1 MYTLLITTNLVSGRI
16 ELFLTILGSGD
27 YYNMQSKEYSI
38 DIAGKT
44 MTAVFSDLAEQAGG
58 SVMLKCED
66 TVVLATAVMGNDT
79 KHNPG
84 FFNLTVEYMERF
96 YASGLILGGQYNKRE
111 GRPSDKAILASRV
124 IDRTIRPLF
133 EHHIKNPVQVIATV
147 ISVGAMDPTIL
158 AVNAVSLALGVSPIP
173 WAGPVGAAQ
182 ISISKG
188 AGGTTHESAENTEFK
203 INDYVPNTGEAG
215 YDLDLVVCGKDGN
228 VVMIE
233 ASAMQVE
240 EGRVTSAI
248 SQVLQ
253 LVSQIENWQKDVIT
267 KEGKT
272 KLAMPKPDEDE
283 TMIALFKKE
292 IEPKIMTDLFGADSK
307 KRIAAIED
315 SWVLMLENLY
325 PESQKDR
332 DDLIMRGKDYV
343 DIAINEIV
351 HNAALT
357 ENKRVDLRKMD
368 EIRPLFAQAGG
379 VSSKLHGTGIFYRGQ
394 THVLSVATLG
404 GPETQLEIEGM
415 EVRGKK
421 RFMHH
426 YNFPPYSVGETGRL
440 GGINRREMGHGFLA
454 EKALA
459 GVIPNKDVFP
469 YTIRLVSESTSSN
482 GSTSQG
488 SICAGTIALM
498 DAGVPILAPVAGI
511 AMGAMID
518 EKNPGKY
525 KILTDIQGP
534 EDHHGD
540 MDFKV
545 AGTRSGITAIQLDIK
560 VGGIPPKILEDALV
574 QAKAA
579 RLQILDLMEKEIP
592 KPRADIS
599 VNAPKILV
607 IRILPSQIGMVI
619 GGGGKTVNMIR
630 EKTGAEITIED
641 DGTVFVTGKNGAA
654 EAAKKIIEAMT
665 HDWKVGD
672 TTQGLVMKIL
682 EIGAVVALSEYAD
695 GLVHISE
702 IAPFRV
708 QKVTDVLKE
717 GQLVPVKVTAVD
729 KERGRISLSIKDAD
743 SNFVKNPYPPT
754 AAKPTTTPS
763 PTPLN

>member
-1 MYTLLITTNLVSGRI
+1 
-16 ELFLTILGSGD
+16 
-27 YYNMQSKEYSI
+27 MQSKEYEI
-38 DIAGKT
+38 EVAGKKFV
-44 MTAVFSDLAEQAGG
+44 AVFSDLAEQAQG
-58 SVMLKCED
+58 SVMMKCED
-66 TVVLATAVMGNDT
+66 TVVLATAVMGKDGKN
-79 KHNPG
+79 NPG

-133 EHHIKNPVQVIATV
+133 EHHIKNPVQVIVTV
-147 ISVGAMDPTIL
+147 LAVGKMDPTIL
-158 AVNAVSLALGVSPIP
+158 AVNAVSLALSVSPIP
-173 WAGPVGAAQ
+173 WAGPVGAVSA
-182 ISISKG
+182 SIAK
-188 AGGTTHESAENTEFK
+188 ATAEAHSDEIK
-203 INDYVPNTGEAG
+203 INDYIPQTGAIMH
-215 YDLDLVVCGKDGN
+215 DLDLTVCGKDGN
-228 VVMIE
+228 VIMIE
-233 ASAMQVE
+233 ASATQKSE
-240 EGRVTSAI
+240 TTLASAIDLALNAI
-248 SQVLQ
+248 SQL
-253 LVSQIENWQKDVIT
+253 ETWQKEIVS
-267 KEGKT
+267 KEGKA
-272 KLAMPKPDEDE
+272 KLDMPKPANDAE
-283 TMIALFKKE
+283 MVSLFERE
-292 IEPKIMTDLFGADSK
+292 IKNELATNLFGADSK
-307 KRIAAIED
+307 SRIHAIED
-315 SWVLMLENLY
+315 KWGEMLEAMY
-325 PESQKDR
+325 EAKKDTL
-332 DDLIMRGKDYV
+332 DETKIKELVMQGKDYV
-343 DIAINEIV
+343 DYAINEIV
-351 HNAALT
+351 HTAALD
-357 ENKRVDLRKMD
+357 EDKRVDLRKLD
-368 EIRPLFAQAGG
+368 EVRALYAKAGG
-379 VSSKLHGTGIFYRGQ
+379 VSSVLHGTGIFYRGE

-404 GPETQLEIEGM
+404 GPDTLLEIEGM

-459 GVIPNKDVFP
+459 GVIPSKDLFP
-469 YTIRLVSESTSSN
+469 YTIRVVSESTSSN

-488 SICAGTIALM
+488 SICAASIALM

-511 AMGAMID
+511 AMGVMMD
-518 EKNPGKY
+518 EHAQAGTMPKY

-545 AGTRSGITAIQLDIK
+545 AGTRSGITALQLDIK
-560 VGGIPPKILEDALV
+560 VGGIPPQILRDALEK
-574 QAKAA
+574 AKAA
-579 RLQILDLMEKEIP
+579 RIQILEVIEKDIP

-599 VNAPKILV
+599 PNAPKILV
-607 IRILPSQIGMVI
+607 IKILPTQIGMVI

-630 EKTGAEITIED
+630 DKTGAEINIED

-654 EAAKKIIEAMT
+654 EAAKKMIEGMT
-665 HDWKVGD
+665 HEWKVGD

-717 GQLVPVKVTAVD
+717 GQLVPIKVTAVD

-743 SNFVKNPYPPT
+743 SNFVKNPYPP
-754 AAKPTTTPS
+754 AATRSDVTKPSTPQS
-763 PTPLN
+763 